1 MDSVHRGDDPGRR
14 DSRHLQRPDPPLG
27 VVARKSSKRPVHP
40 VHRGRWAWAPAIVVT
55 ATVAGALT
63 GPLALAASAAG
74 AAPTA
79 AVQHAGTARSAS
91 PHSVSAP
98 TTGPGSVGV
107 ALLDGPADAVNNP
120 RARAYIVDALA
131 PGTTIHRRMEVS
143 NTTTS
148 AQHVAVY
155 AAAAAITGGS
165 FVGAAAHTANDLST
179 WTTVSQPAL
188 DVPAGATA
196 VDTVTVAIPST
207 ASPGERYA
215 VVWASVSNAGD
226 AGNIELV
233 NRVGIRMYIYVGGT
247 NPATGF
253 TVNTLT
259 GQRNSGG
266 HPLVRAVVHN
276 TGGRAVDFSGT
287 LTLSA
292 VTGGLRGG
300 PYPAQLGTTLAPGQS
315 EPGWFVLTDQVGD
328 GPWNATVTLH
338 SGLNQQTFQAQIS
351 FPHAPGTAPA
361 IAAHPASGG
370 FGVVTILISAIL
382 VVLLAA
388 LAALAIITYRRRRH
402 HKNHLGVHQEL

>member
-1 MDSVHRGDDPGRR
+1 M
-14 DSRHLQRPDPPLG
+14 
-27 VVARKSSKRPVHP
+27 KSSKRPVRP
-40 VHRGRWAWAPAIVVT
+40 VHRGRWAWAPVIVVA
-55 ATVAGALT
+55 ATVTGALT

-79 AVQHAGTARSAS
+79 AVQHADTARSAS

-98 TTGPGSVGV
+98 ITGPGSVGV
-107 ALLDGPADAVNNP
+107 RLLDVPADAATNP
-120 RARAYIVDALA
+120 RARAYIVDNLA
-131 PGTTIHRRMEVS
+131 PGTTIHRRIEVS
-143 NTTTS
+143 NSTTS

-155 AAAAAITGGS
+155 SAAAAITGGS

-179 WTTVSQPAL
+179 WTTLSQPTL

-226 AGNIELV
+226 GGNIELV
-233 NRVGIRMYIYVGGT
+233 NRVGIRMYVYVGGT
-247 NPATGF
+247 NPATSF

-266 HPLVRAVVHN
+266 HPLVRAEVHN
-276 TGGRAVDFSGT
+276 TGGRAVDLSGT

-292 VTGGLRGG
+292 VTGELTGG

-315 EPGWFVLTDQVGD
+315 EPVWFVLTDQVGD
-328 GPWNATVTLH
+328 GPWNATVTLR
-338 SGLNQQTFQAQIS
+338 SGLNQQTFRAQIS
-351 FPHAPGTAPA
+351 FPHAPGTGPA
-361 IAAHPASGG
+361 AAARPASGG
-370 FGVVTILISAIL
+370 IGVYTILISAIL

-388 LAALAIITYRRRRH
+388 VAALVIMAYRRRRH

>member
-1 MDSVHRGDDPGRR
+1 M
-14 DSRHLQRPDPPLG
+14 
-27 VVARKSSKRPVHP
+27 KSSKRPVRP
-40 VHRGRWAWAPAIVVT
+40 VHRGRWAWAPVIVVA
-55 ATVAGALT
+55 ATVTGALT
-63 GPLALAASAAG
+63 GPPFASAASAAG
-74 AAPTA
+74 AVLPAT
-79 AVQHAGTARSAS
+79 VQLAGTAGSAIPRSAS
-91 PHSVSAP
+91 DPA
-98 TTGPGSVGV
+98 TGPGVVGV
-107 ALLDGPADAVNNP
+107 RLLDVPADAVNNP
-120 RARAYIVDALA
+120 RAREYIVDALA

-143 NTTTS
+143 NTTAST
-148 AQHVAVY
+148 QHVAVY
-155 AAAAAITGGS
+155 AAAAVITGGS
-165 FVGAAAHTANDLST
+165 FVGAAARTANDLSS
-179 WTTVSQPAL
+179 WTTVSKPSL

-226 AGNIELV
+226 GGNIDLV
-233 NRVGIRMYIYVGGT
+233 NRVGIRMYVYVGGT
-247 NPATGF
+247 NPVTSF

-259 GQRNSGG
+259 GQRNSAG

-315 EPGWFVLTDQVGD
+315 EPVWFVLTDQVGD
-328 GPWNATVTLH
+328 GPWNATVTLR
-338 SGLNQQTFQAQIS
+338 SGLNQQTFRAQIT
-351 FPHAPGTAPA
+351 FPLAPGTGPA
-361 IAAHPASGG
+361 AAAHPASGG
-370 FGVVTILISAIL
+370 LGVGTILISAIL

-402 HKNHLGVHQEL
+402 FKNA

>member
-1 MDSVHRGDDPGRR
+1 MG
-14 DSRHLQRPDPPLG
+14 
-27 VVARKSSKRPVHP
+27 SKRPVRP
-40 VHRGRWAWAPAIVVT
+40 VHRGRWAWAPAIVAT

-107 ALLDGPADAVNNP
+107 RLLDVPADAVTNP
-120 RARAYIVDALA
+120 RARAYIVDNLA

-165 FVGAAAHTANDLST
+165 FVGAAGHTANDLST

-215 VVWASVSNAGD
+215 VVWASVSNAG
-226 AGNIELV
+226 AGGNIELV
-233 NRVGIRMYIYVGGT
+233 NRVGIRMYVYVGGT
-247 NPATGF
+247 NPATSF

-259 GQRNSGG
+259 GQRSSAG

-292 VTGGLRGG
+292 VTGGLTGG

-315 EPGWFVLTDQVGD
+315 EPVLFLLTGQVGN
-328 GPWNATVTLH
+328 GPWNATVTLR
-338 SGLNQQTFQAQIS
+338 SGLNQQTFRAQIT
-351 FPHAPGTAPA
+351 FPHAQGSGSAA
-361 IAAHPASGG
+361 AAHPASSGI
-370 FGVVTILISAIL
+370 GVGTVLASVIL

-388 LAALAIITYRRRRH
+388 LAVLVIMAYRRRRH
-402 HKNHLGVHQEL
+402 HKNHLGAHQEL